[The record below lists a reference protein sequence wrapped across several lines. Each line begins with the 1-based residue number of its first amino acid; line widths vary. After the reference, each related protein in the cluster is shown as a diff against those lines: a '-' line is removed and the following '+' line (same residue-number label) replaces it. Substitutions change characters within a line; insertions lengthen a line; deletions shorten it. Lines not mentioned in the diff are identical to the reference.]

1 MNNYITHN
9 NQTIKT
15 RVYYTKG
22 QYNQRRGYYLS
33 VQPVEI
39 SEHTTADGKPYKIE
53 KFAAFTGYYSLLFE
67 VTRQSAK
74 HEQTAINK
82 AAELLPQILET
93 KFNNQ

>member
-53 KFAAFTGYYSLLFE
+53 KFSAFTGYYSLLFE

-82 AAELLPQILET
+82 AAELLPRILET
-93 KFNNQ
+93 KFSNQ

>member
-39 SEHTTADGKPYKIE
+39 TEHTTADGKPYKIE
-53 KFAAFTGYYSLLFE
+53 KFSAFTGYYSLLFE
-67 VTRQSAK
+67 VARQSAK

-93 KFNNQ
+93 KFSNQ